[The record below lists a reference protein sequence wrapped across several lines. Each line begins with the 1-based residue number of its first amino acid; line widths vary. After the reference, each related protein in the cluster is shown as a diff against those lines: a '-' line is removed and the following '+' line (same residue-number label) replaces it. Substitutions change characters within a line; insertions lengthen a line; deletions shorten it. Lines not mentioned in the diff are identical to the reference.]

1 MKNYLKLWTDNILER
16 KSFQL
21 QSGLEVVGERKAHL
35 GARCEIA
42 TIRLTVTPAENFQ
55 VYFSEVSNYDEV
67 VENGYLDAAVFGIL
81 DVLLV
86 GANYPLTEIAI
97 IFRTFEIDP
106 IESNVPAFRQA
117 GRDAGRKIL
126 EGMRENMFKAPK

>member
-1 MKNYLKLWTDNILER
+1 MKNYLKLWADNILER

-21 QSGLEVVGERKAHL
+21 QSGFEVVGERKAHL

-42 TIRLTVTPAENFQ
+42 TIRLAVRPAESFQ
-55 VYFSEVSNYDEV
+55 VYSSDLFNYSEVS
-67 VENGYLDAAVFGIL
+67 ENGYLDAAVFGIL

-97 IFRTFEIDP
+97 IFRAFDIDP
-106 IESNVPAFRQA
+106 VESSIPAFRQA

-126 EGMRENMFKAPK
+126 EGMRANMFKVPE